1 MRIIYLIFM
10 HTFDYQCKI
19 NWVRNF
25 FIKKILLTFVLAM
38 KFFHTYIVKLM
49 LTFFMICIAT
59 VGWSQ
64 EKKSELADSCAQVM
78 VEERCFDFGS
88 IHADD
93 GVVKHCFVIKNT
105 GSRPLVFLTGATT
118 CGCTTVNYPHEEVLP
133 GSEASIEV
141 SYNPHGRQGHFNQA
155 AVVTTNAVEKR
166 TRFYI
171 TGTVM
176 ND

>member
-1 MRIIYLIFM
+1 
-10 HTFDYQCKI
+10 
-19 NWVRNF
+19 
-25 FIKKILLTFVLAM
+25 M

-49 LTFFMICIAT
+49 LTFFMICVAT

-64 EKKSELADSCAQVM
+64 EEKSELADSCAQVM

-105 GSRPLVFLTGATT
+105 GNRPLVFLTGATT